1 MGRGKIEI
9 KMIENSTNRQ
19 VTYSKRRGGL
29 FKKAKE
35 LTVLCDA
42 QVCLLMV
49 SSTSKFCDYC
59 SPSTTTQAI
68 FDRYQQTTGID
79 IWKEHYDNMKNQLL
93 HLQATNMKLRREISQ
108 RMGEELDDLDM
119 NQLRSLEEDLETC
132 LDSIR
137 ERKIKQIVTQTET
150 YKKKV
155 KSSED
160 QHRILIR
167 QLEVDARF
175 GYACVDAAVNRYN
188 GGAAMDNAGGPPP
201 NHIYG
206 FRVQPSHPN
215 LQVPGYGIHE
225 LRLA

>member
-1 MGRGKIEI
+1 
-9 KMIENSTNRQ
+9 
-19 VTYSKRRGGL
+19 
-29 FKKAKE
+29 
-35 LTVLCDA
+35 
-42 QVCLLMV
+42 
-49 SSTSKFCDYC
+49 
-59 SPSTTTQAI
+59 
-68 FDRYQQTTGID
+68 
-79 IWKEHYDNMKNQLL
+79 
-93 HLQATNMKLRREISQ
+93 
-108 RMGEELDDLDM
+108 MGEELDDLDM

-167 QLEVDARF
+167 QLVFSCSPLSLTHSLSLSFIRLF
-175 GYACVDAAVNRYN
+175 LYLPIYAGDGQRRRA
-188 GGAAMDNAGGPPP
+188 PP

>member
-29 FKKAKE
+29 LKKAKE
-35 LTVLCDA
+35 LSVLCDA

-49 SSTSKFCDYC
+49 SSTSKFCEYS
-59 SPSTTTQAI
+59 SPSTTTKAI
-68 FDRYQQTTGID
+68 LDRYQQSTGVD
-79 IWKEHYDNMKNQLL
+79 IWKEHFDSMKNQLVQ
-93 HLQATNMKLRREISQ
+93 LQGANLKLRQEISQ
-108 RMGEELDDLDM
+108 RMGEELEELDM
-119 NQLRSLEEDLETC
+119 NQLRDLEEDLETC

-137 ERKIKQIVTQTET
+137 ERKIKQIITQTET

-167 QLEVDARF
+167 QLTADARF
-175 GYACVDAAVNRYN
+175 GFSSVESTVSNYDDQITMVNI
-188 GGAAMDNAGGPPP
+188 GDN
-201 NHIYG
+201 
-206 FRVQPSHPN
+206 QPH
-215 LQVPGYGIHE
+215 VYGYGIHE